1 MSDRAG
7 AGQDHAHPRALPPFV
22 LRLRSSPAVS
32 PPPPTAGAAIIRR
45 NKISPIR
52 VPLSRG
58 YAGSEARHIRYRGRL
73 SQLSYREEIDR
84 RRTHATSRRR
94 RRRDIARTFAQG
106 T

>member
-1 MSDRAG
+1 VQGKITRTP
-7 AGQDHAHPRALPPFV
+7 AHFLLSFSACALPLPF
-22 LRLRSSPAVS
+22 L
-32 PPPPTAGAAIIRR
+32 PPPTAGAAIIRR